1 MPINNG
7 DTSQETLDEAKQA
20 IETGKNIAHAPQNI
34 QKGVSTAKKAV
45 NLAKS
50 APAAIKKAATAAK
63 AAKNM
68 GYIIAFFT
76 TPPVIAKLI
85 VVGLIILGLLI
96 GSLLNA
102 LNPFSTT
109 NSPGGDNA
117 EAQEI
122 DIGEDR
128 GVDIDSVDDELML
141 NYPMDDEEDKDGNKV
156 TGQYSRMASLLYAG
170 INEAYGRSVSKYA
183 TEKANYANDPQ
194 YKTHDN
200 VNKVYIW
207 PDGSEHF
214 DDDYHNAANSSG
226 IGASHKYT
234 KKSDK
239 PTLGEVPELEGD
251 TWDDND
257 YLTDQSQGGA
267 VQQGIAYII
276 AAYSVSRGN
285 TAPVAVEG
293 GKNKYTY
300 YNGLKA
306 LLKKDNVLDGFFE
319 YTGDLNKTEKTST
332 VKVVTLK
339 HEKKVGSD
347 GNNLICPHCYKA
359 PSSADD
365 VDNRDAKCTFLRWD
379 TDYDYGSWYDT
390 GYPQTGYVHGT
401 STYIAG
407 YENSTTQYVTRT
419 CSSTHATLG
428 TNEYCWKQQ
437 KRTATPKYSCVY
449 KCPKCNREIKSNYYQ
464 DYNKA
469 SQETRNKLKPAEYTY
484 WVWVE
489 GPSTNTDFKY
499 VENSYK
505 GNIAQFNDQAILEA
519 MFLDDNDFYKDVQG
533 KMSVGAYM
541 GGAAS
546 ITAGESITLP
556 PGLGGV
562 FTYMGWQMI
571 TSPSSNQYKLRE
583 AAGMNFNEEGFGII
597 NGRYV
602 IACTTT
608 YGNVGDYVDFYQSN
622 GNVLNCIIGDIKN
635 QSDAGCNQWGHLN
648 GQCVVEFV
656 VDKNSWY
663 NRKNNV
669 GTSTNH
675 PELGGQTI
683 VKAVNGGNY
692 FTNPN
697 FVKDLKD
704 TGETKEGKTP
714 DSSDKQLAV
723 ANLAVQSLTS
733 NKSTQPATSGWC
745 AGWVS
750 GIYEAAGLGY
760 PGGNA
765 CDMWHNWKTAES
777 TDVSKIP
784 IGAIVYGG
792 GTGTQYGHVGIYVGD
807 TDGDGEGEVIDNWGG
822 VRRSSVSTWS
832 SGQKAHVDSY
842 GESHPAGLLGW
853 VWPNKSPLGDGYEFT
868 GIDTSNLAFAGAN
881 VNPSTLTRNQ
891 RLQNILAS
899 DYYQWGVYYKYTC
912 DHEKSKETKCPEC
925 GADIKIKKE
934 KFLFF
939 TTNRVPDF
947 EYVKNEF
954 PDFLGKLREDAGE
967 DESMMDES
975 DVYTV
980 KEKIEYYQKD
990 ILDSITIAKQYESN
1004 TAGGPAGNGGVNP
1017 GVGAG
1022 NVGGNVGYSGNGS
1035 ADAAPYM
1042 FTNPQNKREEM
1053 VNFALSFVGQPYV
1066 WGGKD
1071 PHTGADCSG
1080 FVAYVLNHFG
1090 YSATSY
1096 TGALVNEGVGISYS
1110 DIKPGDIILYTP
1122 GNNHHVAMYIGNGR
1136 IVHASNSAPYPSGGI
1151 KITGNALYEAPL
1163 AIRRFIQD

>member
-1 MPINNG
+1 MAINNG
-7 DTSQETLDEAKQA
+7 NNATDEIINDAQQVEEAAK
-20 IETGKNIAHAPQNI
+20 
-34 QKGVSTAKKAV
+34 TAKRAV
-45 NLAKS
+45 KNAKKTVQNV
-50 APAAIKKAATAAK
+50 KKGAK
-63 AAKNM
+63 AAGKAVKAA
-68 GYIIAFFT
+68 GHILKFLL
-76 TPPVIAKLI
+76 TPPVVFITAI
-85 VVGLIILGLLI
+85 VFLALLVGALF
-96 GSLLNA
+96 NA

-170 INEAYGRSVSKYA
+170 INEAYGRSASKYA

-365 VDNRDAKCTFLRWD
+365 VDNRDAKCTYQGSRIKK
-379 TDYDYGSWYDT
+379 YSYGSYSVPKTEW
-390 GYPQTGYVHGT
+390 
-401 STYIAG
+401 ARLR
-407 YENSTTQYVTRT
+407 YVTVPDDDNTEPYTYRYITIPCNSECSAYGTHT
-419 CSSTHATLG
+419 CVKYET
-428 TNEYCWKQQ
+428 
-437 KRTATPKYSCVY
+437 RTATPVYEYVY
-449 KCPKCNREIKSNYYQ
+449 KCSKCNREITG
-464 DYNKA
+464 A
-469 SQETRNKLKPAEYTY
+469 TTQEAKNKLKPAEYTY
-484 WVWVE
+484 WVWIE
-489 GPSTNTDFKY
+489 GTSTNTDFKY

-533 KMSVGAYM
+533 KMATGAYM

-765 CDMWHNWKTAES
+765 CDMWHNWRTAES

-939 TTNRVPDF
+939 TTNRIPDF

-954 PDFLGKLREDAGE
+954 PDFLGKLKEDAGE
-967 DESMMDES
+967 GESMIDES

-990 ILDSITIAKQYESN
+990 ILDSITVAKQYESN

>member
-1 MPINNG
+1 MAINNG
-7 DTSQETLDEAKQA
+7 NNATDEIINDAQQVEEAAK
-20 IETGKNIAHAPQNI
+20 
-34 QKGVSTAKKAV
+34 TAKRAV
-45 NLAKS
+45 KNAKKTVQNV
-50 APAAIKKAATAAK
+50 KKGAK
-63 AAKNM
+63 AAGKAVKAA
-68 GYIIAFFT
+68 GHILKFLL
-76 TPPVIAKLI
+76 TPPVVFITAI
-85 VVGLIILGLLI
+85 VFLALLVGALF
-96 GSLLNA
+96 NA

-117 EAQEI
+117 EAQEN
-122 DIGEDR
+122 DIAEDR
-128 GVDIDSVDDELML
+128 GVDPDSVDDELML

-156 TGQYSRMASLLYAG
+156 TGQYTRMASLLYSG
-170 INEAYGRSVSKYA
+170 INEAYGRSASKYA

-200 VNKVYIW
+200 ATSVY
-207 PDGSEHF
+207 
-214 DDDYHNAANSSG
+214 
-226 IGASHKYT
+226 K
-234 KKSDK
+234 KKSGDDSYYLK
-239 PTLGEVPELEGD
+239 AENLNQWSTEVNCKEPQELEGD
-251 TWDDND
+251 AWDDND

-267 VQQGIAYII
+267 VEQGIAYII

-319 YTGDLNKTEKTST
+319 YTGGLNSVVKTST
-332 VKVVTLK
+332 VSIKIIDKVEHTRYETTQNTCPTCTAGKEDQRGYHVTAKTRPKEYNEWGEWL
-339 HEKKVGSD
+339 
-347 GNNLICPHCYKA
+347 
-359 PSSADD
+359 PSEE
-365 VDNRDAKCTFLRWD
+365 N
-379 TDYDYGSWYDT
+379 Y
-390 GYPQTGYVHGT
+390 GYPYATPPSDT
-401 STYIAG
+401 
-407 YENSTTQYVTRT
+407 NLTQYKSMGVNGGNPPLPLYKKRTRT
-419 CSSTHATLG
+419 VKEWETYYVCNAGHEFTSVSQLIKAAYPDWKWEVVETK
-428 TNEYCWKQQ
+428 NQDFEYIQ
-437 KRTATPKYSCVY
+437 
-449 KCPKCNREIKSNYYQ
+449 
-464 DYNKA
+464 
-469 SQETRNKLKPAEYTY
+469 
-484 WVWVE
+484 
-489 GPSTNTDFKY
+489 
-499 VENSYK
+499 NSYK
-505 GNIAQFNDQAILEA
+505 GNIAKFNDQAILEA

-533 KMSVGAYM
+533 QMATGMPM

-546 ITAGESITLP
+546 ITAGESILIP
-556 PGLGGV
+556 DGLGT
-562 FTYMGWQMI
+562 FFSYMAWQSI

-583 AAGMNFNEEGFGII
+583 DAGMNFNDQGFGII

-602 IACTTT
+602 IACTLK
-608 YGNVGDYVDFYQSN
+608 YGNVGDYVDFYLDN
-622 GNVLNCIIGDIKN
+622 GKVLNCIIGDIKN
-635 QSDAGCNQWGHLN
+635 QSDPGCTEWGHKN
-648 GQCVVEFV
+648 GQCVIEFIK
-656 VDKNSWY
+656 DKNTPWPD
-663 NRKNNV
+663 NPHMW
-669 GTSTNH
+669 H
-675 PELGGQTI
+675 PDLIGRRV

-692 FTNPN
+692 FTNPD
-697 FVKDLKD
+697 FVKDIKD
-704 TGETKEGKTP
+704 TGTTP
-714 DSSDKQLAV
+714 DGGSGDSSDLQLKV
-723 ANLAVQSLTS
+723 ANIAVNSAKNGPGAVYGQV
-733 NKSTQPATSGWC
+733 NMC
-745 AGWVS
+745 AGWV
-750 GIYEAAGLGY
+750 GDVYNAAGVNFTRQESAIDWWY
-760 PGGNA
+760 KWGNPSQA
-765 CDMWHNWKTAES
+765 TAS
-777 TDVSKIP
+777 NIP
-784 IGAIVYGG
+784 VGAAVVGSG
-792 GTGTQYGHVGIYVGD
+792 SNSAMGQAHGHIGIYVGD
-807 TDGDGEGEVIDNWGG
+807 VDGDGKGDVVHNIGNP
-822 VRRSSVSTWS
+822 VPVLCSL
-832 SGQKAHVDSY
+832 
-842 GESHPAGLLGW
+842 ESWIAARANTVTKKHNQNYQGYQGW
-853 VWPNKSPLGDGYEFT
+853 VWPDGNALGDGVEFT
-868 GIDTSNLAFAGAN
+868 GVDVSNLSYGNMNPAN
-881 VNPSTLTRNQ
+881 LSRAQ
-891 RLQNILAS
+891 RLANILAS

-954 PDFLGKLREDAGE
+954 PDFLGKLKENSGE
-967 DESMMDES
+967 GESMIDES

-990 ILDSITIAKQYESN
+990 ILDSITVAKQYESN